1 MRDKKK
7 ALLSAAGCSIAIF
20 WSGFLAFGYPGIMST
35 YWQEEFNVG
44 AAQTG
49 SVVTFMLF
57 AMAASM
63 FFCGRIH
70 VKIGMRKCIITG
82 TACIVLAMVMQFLI
96 QNMTGAY
103 IWGFITNV
111 GLSFIY
117 GPGLATVQQW
127 WPERRG
133 AASALFN
140 FVCGGS
146 AAVMSPV
153 WNNILESSGYTKTN
167 TMLLICVIITNI
179 IAALMVSEPPKADT
193 TARRGRDYTVREALG
208 TKAFWIMWFIIMFV
222 GAAGISMVPLS
233 KNYAIAIGLSSVAVL
248 TAFNVVN
255 GVGRILAGVMYEL
268 MGGEKTGIIIF
279 TITGVAF
286 LVLPHTESMAVIMI
300 IAACAGMGFG
310 TLFTIVSPMTSSI
323 FGLKN
328 FSMIFG
334 LIFTAYGFIS
344 SLAGPTLSGYILDV
358 TGGNYEIVFTYLAAF
373 ALTGAVLMFVLKNNC
388 DKMN

>member
-1 MRDKKK
+1 VQYRD
-7 ALLSAAGCSIAIF
+7 F

-82 TACIVLAMVMQFLI
+82 TVCIVLAMVMQFLI

-140 FVCGGS
+140 LLL
-146 AAVMSPV
+146 
-153 WNNILESSGYTKTN
+153 LE
-167 TMLLICVIITNI
+167 LH
-179 IAALMVSEPPKADT
+179 
-193 TARRGRDYTVREALG
+193 
-208 TKAFWIMWFIIMFV
+208 F
-222 GAAGISMVPLS
+222 
-233 KNYAIAIGLSSVAVL
+233 
-248 TAFNVVN
+248 
-255 GVGRILAGVMYEL
+255 
-268 MGGEKTGIIIF
+268 
-279 TITGVAF
+279 
-286 LVLPHTESMAVIMI
+286 
-300 IAACAGMGFG
+300 
-310 TLFTIVSPMTSSI
+310 
-323 FGLKN
+323 
-328 FSMIFG
+328 
-334 LIFTAYGFIS
+334 
-344 SLAGPTLSGYILDV
+344 
-358 TGGNYEIVFTYLAAF
+358 
-373 ALTGAVLMFVLKNNC
+373 
-388 DKMN
+388 